1 MSVELDSS
9 QRAVVEADPTERLLV
24 IAGAGRGKTEVIAGR
39 VDELIQYHGLLPA
52 EELLVLSFSRAA
64 VAAVRRRLEERG
76 TGAVS
81 ISTFDSFASQILLE
95 AGEDP
100 SSIGGFDKRI
110 RAATDVLRRES
121 LTRVEILRHVLL
133 DEVQDLVGDR
143 AELALALLEQVDEDC
158 GFTALGDP
166 LQAIYDWQL
175 QEAGCA
181 TTSDEFMDRLETD
194 LHARRSA
201 LDVDYRARGKEPRAV
216 VQLGNTVRST
226 TDPEMARWLVTDF
239 VDDLLDL
246 GPLAD
251 VANLVDRSPATTAVL
266 CRTNGQALT
275 ASKALREAG
284 VRHVLRR
291 PLQDVGAAPWVA
303 AALSGVD
310 TPVVDR
316 QQVTDL
322 LSTAA
327 PQLDPV
333 EAWVALKETERRTHE
348 RHLLDLAA
356 LRTGLRGWSIPLAL
370 AASDDAAVV
379 VSTIHRAKGLEFD
392 RVLIMPADLRR
403 LAADE
408 LDAEMRVTYVALS
421 RARDELFLCRPPKEA
436 VRTSELRS
444 GRWAVHVFR
453 GPKRYPCGIEVT
465 SADVDVL
472 QPALDDAGDG
482 SGVQRRLLAAD
493 VVGATVTA
501 VREDDT
507 PVEAPRYRLWLTD
520 EDVLIGR
527 TSEHFGRALRS
538 TFGPRRAG
546 QVWPRRINGLAVASV
561 ETVGGDPDYTR
572 RAGLAGSGLWLVPR
586 LTGLAWPDWKSE

>member
-1 MSVELDSS
+1 MSVELDPS
-9 QRAVVEADPTERLLV
+9 QRAVVEAQPSERLLV

-39 VDELIQYHGLLPA
+39 VEELIQHHGLQPS

-121 LTRVEILRHVLL
+121 LTRVEILRHVLV
-133 DEVQDLVGDR
+133 DEIQDLVGDR
-143 AELALALLEQVDEDC
+143 AELALELLEQVDEDC

-175 QEAGCA
+175 QEAKCA
-181 TTSDEFMDRLETD
+181 TTSGQFMERLEAD
-194 LHARRSA
+194 LHARRHV
-201 LDVDYRARGKEPRAV
+201 LEVDYRARGEEPRAV
-216 VQLGNTVRST
+216 VQLGNTVRNT
-226 TDPEMARWLVTDF
+226 TDPEVGRSLVADF

-251 VANLVDRSPATTAVL
+251 AANLVDRFPATTAVL

-275 ASKALREAG
+275 ASKVLRESG

-291 PLQDVGAAPWVA
+291 PLQEVGAAPWVA
-303 AALSGVD
+303 AALGAVD
-310 TPVVDR
+310 APVVDR
-316 QQVTDL
+316 AQVTDL

-327 PQLDPV
+327 PQLDPI

-348 RHLLDLAA
+348 RDLLDLSA

-392 RVLIMPADLRR
+392 RVLVMPADMRR
-403 LAADE
+403 LPADE

-421 RARDELFLCRPPKEA
+421 RARDELFVCRPPKEA

-453 GPKRYPCGIEVT
+453 GAQRHPCGMEVT
-465 SADVDVL
+465 SADVDVF
-472 QPALDDAGDG
+472 QPAVDYAGAG
-482 SGVQRRLLAAD
+482 SGIQRRLLASD

-507 PVEAPRYRLWLTD
+507 PVETPRYRLWLND
-520 EDVLIGR
+520 DDAFIGR
-527 TSEHFGRALRS
+527 TSEHFGRALRH

-561 ETVGGDPDYTR
+561 ETVAGDPDYTR

>member
-1 MSVELDSS
+1 MSVDFDSS
-9 QRAVVEADPTERLLV
+9 QLAVVQAEPTDRLLV
-24 IAGAGRGKTEVIAGR
+24 TAGAGRGKTEVIAGR

-52 EELLVLSFSRAA
+52 EELLVLTFSRAA
-64 VAAVRRRLEERG
+64 VAAARRRLEERG
-76 TGAVS
+76 TGAVA
-81 ISTFDSFASQILLE
+81 ISTFDSFASQLLLE
-95 AGEDP
+95 AGEEP
-100 SSIGGFDKRI
+100 SSFGGFDKRI
-110 RAATDVLRRES
+110 RAATDVLRRED
-121 LTRVEILRHVLL
+121 LTRVKILRHVLL

-143 AELALALLEQVDEDC
+143 AELALALLEQVEEDC

-175 QEAGCA
+175 QDAKCA
-181 TTSDEFMDRLETD
+181 TTSQHFLSHLVDD
-194 LHARRSA
+194 LHARRTA
-201 LDVDYRARGKEPRAV
+201 LDMDYRARGEEPRAV
-216 VQLGNTVRST
+216 VRLGESVRSAE
-226 TDPEMARWLVTDF
+226 DPEAARAQVSDF

-251 VANLVDRSPATTAVL
+251 AANLVDRSPATTAVL

-275 ASKALREAG
+275 VSKALREAG

-291 PLQDVGAAPWVA
+291 PLPDVGAAPWVA
-303 AALSGVD
+303 AVLGGVD

-316 QQVTDL
+316 EQVTDL

-348 RHLLDLAA
+348 RDLLDLAA

-370 AASDDAAVV
+370 TANDNAPVV

-392 RVLIMPADLRR
+392 RVLVMPADTRR
-403 LAADE
+403 LTADE

-421 RARDELFLCRPPKEA
+421 RARDELYLCRAPKEA
-436 VRTSELRS
+436 IRMWELPS
-444 GRWAVHVFR
+444 GRWAMHAFR
-453 GPKRYPCGIEVT
+453 KPKPRPCALEVT
-465 SADVDVL
+465 STDVDVI
-472 QPALDDAGDG
+472 QPVVDGGGDAVA
-482 SGVQRRLLAAD
+482 VQRRLLGAD
-493 VVGATVTA
+493 LVGAPVTA
-501 VREDDT
+501 VREEDT
-507 PVEAPRYRLWLTD
+507 PVDAPRYRLWLAD

-538 TFGPRRAG
+538 TFAPRRAG
-546 QVWPRRINGLAVASV
+546 QVWPRRIDGLAVASV
-561 ETVGGDPDYTR
+561 ETVAGDPDYTR

>member
-1 MSVELDSS
+1 MSVDFDSS
-9 QRAVVEADPTERLLV
+9 QLAIVEAEPTDRMLV
-24 IAGAGRGKTEVIAGR
+24 TAGSGRGKTEVIAGR

-52 EELLVLSFSRAA
+52 EELLVLTFSRAA
-64 VAAVRRRLEERG
+64 VAAARRRLEQRG
-76 TGAVS
+76 TGAVA

-100 SSIGGFDKRI
+100 SAFGGFDKRI
-110 RAATDVLRRES
+110 RAATDVLRRED
-121 LTRVEILRHVLL
+121 LTRVKILRHVLL

-143 AELALALLEQVDEDC
+143 AELALALLEQVQEDC

-175 QEAGCA
+175 AEANCA
-181 TTSDEFMDRLETD
+181 TTSQQFLDRLVED
-194 LHARRSA
+194 LHARRTA
-201 LDVDYRARGKEPRAV
+201 LDVDYRARGEEPRAV
-216 VQLGNTVRST
+216 VRLGESVRDTKDS
-226 TDPEMARWLVTDF
+226 EAARSQVSDF
-239 VDDLLDL
+239 LDDLLDL

-251 VANLVDRSPATTAVL
+251 AANLVDRSPATTAVL

-303 AALSGVD
+303 AVLGGVD

-316 QQVTDL
+316 EQVTDL

-327 PQLDPV
+327 PKLDPV

-348 RHLLDLAA
+348 RTLLDLAA

-370 AASDDAAVV
+370 AAGDDASVV

-392 RVLIMPADLRR
+392 RVLVVPADMRGLG
-403 LAADE
+403 ADQ

-421 RARDELFLCRPPKEA
+421 RARDEVFLCRPPKEA
-436 VRTSELRS
+436 VRTSEWRP
-444 GRWAVHVFR
+444 GRWAVHTFR
-453 GPKRYPCGIEVT
+453 GPKRYPCGMEVT
-465 SADVDVL
+465 SADVDAL
-472 QPALDDAGDG
+472 QPAVEVGGDG
-482 SGVQRRLLAAD
+482 FVIQKRLLAPE
-493 VVGATVTA
+493 VVGAPVTA

-507 PVEAPRYRLWLTD
+507 PVEAPRYRLWLTN

-546 QVWPRRINGLAVASV
+546 QVWPRCINGLAVASV
-561 ETVGGDPDYTR
+561 ETVAGDPDYTR

>member
-1 MSVELDSS
+1 MSVELDKS
-9 QRAVVEADPTERLLV
+9 QLAVVEADPTERLLV
-24 IAGAGRGKTEVIAGR
+24 VAGAGRGKTEVIAGR
-39 VDELIQYHGLLPA
+39 IDELIDYHGLLPA

-121 LTRVEILRHVLL
+121 LTRVDILRHVLL

-143 AELALALLEQVDEDC
+143 AELALALLEQIDDDC

-175 QEAGCA
+175 QEAASA
-181 TTSDEFMDRLETD
+181 TTSDQFMDRLEAD
-194 LHARRSA
+194 LKARRTA
-201 LDVDYRARGKEPRAV
+201 LDVDYRARGDEPRAV
-216 VQLGNTVRST
+216 VQLGNKVRSS
-226 TDPEMARWLVTDF
+226 TDPEEARSLVADF

-251 VANLVDRSPATTAVL
+251 VGNLVDRSPATTAVL

-291 PLQDVGAAPWVA
+291 PLQEVGAASWVA
-303 AALSGVD
+303 AALGGVD

-316 QQVTDL
+316 AQVTDL

-327 PQLDPV
+327 PHVDPI
-333 EAWVALKETERRTHE
+333 EAWVALKETERHTHE
-348 RHLLDLAA
+348 RELLDLGA
-356 LRTGLRGWSIPLAL
+356 LRTGLRGRSVPLAL
-370 AASDDAAVV
+370 AASDEASVV

-392 RVLIMPADLRR
+392 RVLVMPADMRR
-403 LAADE
+403 NASADP
-408 LDAEMRVTYVALS
+408 DGEMRVMYVALS
-421 RARDELFLCRPPKEA
+421 RARDELFVCGPPKEA
-436 VRTSELRS
+436 IRTSESRS
-444 GRWAVHVFR
+444 GRWAVHTFR
-453 GPKRYPCGIEVT
+453 GGKRYPCGMEAT
-465 SADVDVL
+465 SEDVDVM
-472 QPALDDAGDG
+472 QPAVDKDGDG
-482 SGVQRRLLAAD
+482 AAVQRRLLGAD
-493 VVGATVTA
+493 VAGLSVTA
-501 VREDDT
+501 IREDDT

-546 QVWPRRINGLAVASV
+546 QIWPRRINGLAVASV
-561 ETVGGDPDYTR
+561 ETVAGDPDYTR

>member
-1 MSVELDSS
+1 MSVELDPS
-9 QRAVVEADPTERLLV
+9 QRAVVEAEPTERLLV

-39 VDELIQYHGLLPA
+39 IEELIQTHGLLPG
-52 EELLVLSFSRAA
+52 EELLVLTFSRAA
-64 VAAVRRRLEERG
+64 VAAARRRLELRG
-76 TGAVS
+76 TGAVA
-81 ISTFDSFASQILLE
+81 IGTFDSFASQMLLE

-100 SSIGGFDKRI
+100 SSIAGFDKRI
-110 RAATDVLRRES
+110 RAATEALRRED
-121 LTRVEILRHVLL
+121 LPRVEALRHVLI

-143 AELALALLEQVDEDC
+143 AELALALLEKVDEDC

-175 QEAGCA
+175 EDAKSV
-181 TTSDEFMDRLETD
+181 TTSEQLMGRLVND

-201 LDVDYRARGKEPRAV
+201 LEVDYRARGEEPRAV
-216 VQLGNTVRST
+216 VQLGEKVRGT
-226 TDPEMARWLVTDF
+226 TDAEAARSLVTDF

-251 VANLVDRSPATTAVL
+251 AANLIDRPPTRTAVL

-284 VRHVLRR
+284 VQHVLRR
-291 PLQDVGAAPWVA
+291 PLQEVGAASWVA
-303 AALSGVD
+303 GALGGVD

-316 QQVTDL
+316 AQVTDL

-327 PQLDPV
+327 PHVDPI

-348 RHLLDLAA
+348 RELLDLGA
-356 LRTGLRGWSIPLAL
+356 LRTGLRGRSVPLAL
-370 AASDDAAVV
+370 AASDEASVV

-392 RVLIMPADLRR
+392 RVLVMPADMRR
-403 LAADE
+403 NATADP
-408 LDAEMRVTYVALS
+408 DGEMRVMYVALS
-421 RARDELFLCRPPKEA
+421 RARDELFVCRPPKEA
-436 VRTSELRS
+436 IRTSESRS
-444 GRWAVHVFR
+444 GRWAVHTFR
-453 GPKRYPCGIEVT
+453 GGKRYPCGMEAT
-465 SADVDVL
+465 SEDVDVM
-472 QPALDDAGDG
+472 QPAVGKDGDG
-482 SGVQRRLLAAD
+482 AAVQHRLLGAD
-493 VVGATVTA
+493 VPGLSVTA

-561 ETVGGDPDYTR
+561 ETVAGDPDYTR

>member
-1 MSVELDSS
+1 MSVELDGS
-9 QRAVVEADPTERLLV
+9 QREVVEADPTERLLV

-110 RAATDVLRRES
+110 RAATDVLRREA

-143 AELALALLEQVDEDC
+143 AELALALLEQVDKDC

-175 QEAGCA
+175 QEAACA
-181 TTSDEFMDRLETD
+181 TTSDEFMDRLEAD
-194 LHARRSA
+194 LHARRRA
-201 LDVDYRARGKEPRAV
+201 LEVDYRARGEEPRAV
-216 VQLGNTVRST
+216 VELGNTVRRT
-226 TDPEMARWLVTDF
+226 ADPEVARSLVTDF

-246 GPLAD
+246 GPLAEA
-251 VANLVDRSPATTAVL
+251 ANLVDRAPATTAVL

-275 ASKALREAG
+275 ASKVLREAG

-303 AALSGVD
+303 AALGQVD

-316 QQVTDL
+316 EQVTDL
-322 LSTAA
+322 LRTAA

-348 RHLLDLAA
+348 RDSLDLAA

-392 RVLIMPADLRR
+392 RVLIMPADMRR
-403 LAADE
+403 LTADDLE
-408 LDAEMRVTYVALS
+408 AEMRVTYVALS
-421 RARDELFLCRPPKEA
+421 RARDELYVCRPPKEA
-436 VRTSELRS
+436 IRTSELRS
-444 GRWAVHVFR
+444 GRWAVHTFR
-453 GPKRYPCGIEVT
+453 GQNRYPCGMEVVST
-465 SADVDVL
+465 DVDAL
-472 QPALDDAGDG
+472 QPAVDDAGDG
-482 SGVQRRLLAAD
+482 SSVQRRLLASD
-493 VVGATVTA
+493 TVGATVTA

-507 PVEAPRYRLWLTD
+507 PVEAPRYRLWLTHD
-520 EDVLIGR
+520 GAFVGR
-527 TSEHFGRALRS
+527 TSEHFGRALVS
-538 TFGPRRAG
+538 TFGRRRAG
-546 QVWPRRINGLAVASV
+546 QSWPCRINGLAVASV
-561 ETVGGDPDYTR
+561 ETVAGDPDYTR

-586 LTGLAWPDWKSE
+586 LTGLAWPDWKS